1 MKQKL
6 ISSPNQELTLSRIA
20 FTHSCLQTNLFKIYI
35 FILIDYSRPFLNLKT
50 EKQTKNT
57 FTFSEMLDSY
67 GLLF

>member
-6 ISSPNQELTLSRIA
+6 ISSPNQELTLSKIA
-20 FTHSCLQTNLFKIYI
+20 FTHSRLQTTLFKIWN
-35 FILIDYSRPFLNLKT
+35 FLLIDYSCPFLNLKT

-57 FTFSEMLDSY
+57 FTSSEMLDSY